1 MPPFRI
7 GKCFLHPSANRLFQF
22 LFIKLILHRRQ
33 LSFLTYCSVFYLVC
47 MTSPTLCPLWPSFII
62 RPVKPMNKLAHAILA
77 WLYTLWVNF
86 SLFFIFFSCTLE
98 FISFRM
104 KLIINFFLGKQFE
117 RLFQFA
123 RRIEDLMFT
132 VAPEEVS
139 LYNDVLLNLHSL
151 LYSISLYLEF
161 FSPTNWIQL
170 SIDRKCIFLIH

>member
-98 FISFRM
+98 FISFRT
-104 KLIINFFLGKQFE
+104 KLIIFFLE
-117 RLFQFA
+117 
-123 RRIEDLMFT
+123 
-132 VAPEEVS
+132 S
-139 LYNDVLLNLHSL
+139 NLNAFSSL
-151 LYSISLYLEF
+151 LEGLRTWCSLLHLKRLVC
-161 FSPTNWIQL
+161 IML
-170 SIDRKCIFLIH
+170 SS